1 MSPGM
6 RLLFFLESPPVRLC
20 DPHSVRGFL
29 LRPLTPRVTGHFL
42 VFILPDG
49 TAGPAA
55 SRPPAHWRDARG
67 SPLSRYLLVLLLPS
81 PLLAHVPALSSSVG
95 VPGSSLGPPFFLWLA
110 SALGGSPLASG
121 FYMFS
126 LKLVHP
132 VYPQPRT
139 CSCSSIWYIPL
150 PTCHCIMSEPKAEL
164 MAPSPHLILLTYGLH
179 CLR

>member
-1 MSPGM
+1 MYLSPGM
-6 RLLFFLESPPVRLC
+6 PLLFFLESPPVRLC
-20 DPHSVRGFL
+20 DPYSVRGFL

-81 PLLAHVPALSSSVG
+81 PLLARVPALSSSVG

-110 SALGGSPLASG
+110 SALGVSSRLRVLYVLPQAGAPCLSAAQNLLLL
-121 FYMFS
+121 FH
-126 LKLVHP
+126 LVHSAA
-132 VYPQPRT
+132 YLSLHNERT
-139 CSCSSIWYIPL
+139 QS
-150 PTCHCIMSEPKAEL
+150 
-164 MAPSPHLILLTYGLH
+164 
-179 CLR
+179 